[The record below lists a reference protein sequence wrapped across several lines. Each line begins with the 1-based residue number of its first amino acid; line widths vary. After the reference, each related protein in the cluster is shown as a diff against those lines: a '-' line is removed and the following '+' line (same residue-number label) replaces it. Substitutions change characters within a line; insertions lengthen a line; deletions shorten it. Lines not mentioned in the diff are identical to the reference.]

1 MSSDQQP
8 DESGAQVP
16 QSAEGPTSVTPPAV
30 PPTTQA
36 PTAEVPAVQAPGA
49 PVPYQ
54 GQPGWQQPPAG
65 PPGVPAAVPTYQAA
79 PQTNN
84 NAIVALVLA
93 LVSYVVCPVISAI
106 VALVFAHK
114 ASKEI
119 KASNGWQTGSGM
131 VLAAR
136 ILAWVNIGLSILGV
150 LIFIA
155 MITIFAASGGLDPN
169 NWPTDWAT
177 PTWDSTYDFGT

>member
-1 MSSDQQP
+1 MTNDQQP
-8 DESGAQVP
+8 EDSAAPTPGA
-16 QSAEGPTSVTPPAV
+16 AEAPTSITPAAAPQPPAPAAPAV
-30 PPTTQA
+30 PP
-36 PTAEVPAVQAPGA
+36 VQ
-49 PVPYQ
+49 PYQ
-54 GQPGWQQPPAG
+54 GQEGWQQPPVG
-65 PPGVPAAVPTYQAA
+65 PPGVPAAAPAYQAA

-93 LVSYVVCPVISAI
+93 LVSYVVCPVVSAI
-106 VALVFAHK
+106 VALIFAHK

-136 ILAWVNIGLSILGV
+136 ILAWVNIALSIIGV

-155 MITIFAASGGLDPN
+155 MITIFAANGGFDPN

-177 PTWDSTYDFGT
+177 PTYYDSFNFGT